1 MFPVY
6 LGLIVLSISHVS
18 VSELLILD
26 FSNSLLCY
34 FLHGTISLLP
44 CYDFLYNHYLSLFV
58 YAWLDYYV
66 CVFFGSINQSW

>member
-6 LGLIVLSISHVS
+6 LGLIVLNIYHVS

-44 CYDFLYNHYLSLFV
+44 CYDFL
-58 YAWLDYYV
+58 
-66 CVFFGSINQSW
+66 